1 MVVLFLLLLA
11 SNPSLSRIITPTLAC
26 RYKCFADCHR
36 RYKDP
41 LKLSVCCCTCYLL
54 CPSSLADM
62 KYGHILDVDCTV
74 PPPSYYS
81 GSTSKTIEFII
92 HSLGY
97 IYIYT
102 VIYNCFVY
110 STLMD
115 VINVTDLNKTE
126 DYMHTYNSGKKK
138 KNY

>member
-1 MVVLFLLLLA
+1 MKRMVEMMVVLFLLLLA

-41 LKLSVCCCTCYLL
+41 LKLSVCCGTCYLL

-81 GSTSKTIEFII
+81 
-92 HSLGY
+92 
-97 IYIYT
+97 
-102 VIYNCFVY
+102 
-110 STLMD
+110 
-115 VINVTDLNKTE
+115 DLNKTE

>member
-1 MVVLFLLLLA
+1 MKRMVEMMVVLFLLLLA

-41 LKLSVCCCTCYLL
+41 LKLSVCCGTCYLL
-54 CPSSLADM
+54 CPSSLADV

-81 GSTSKTIEFII
+81 GTKSKTIEFII

-97 IYIYT
+97 IYIY
-102 VIYNCFVY
+102 IYSN
-110 STLMD
+110 
-115 VINVTDLNKTE
+115 I
-126 DYMHTYNSGKKK
+126 
-138 KNY
+138 